1 MINNLTASLLQHDF
15 MLQPVKRTKYHSYI
29 GTRIIKCPL
38 CQHQGQLPNGDVYE
52 LPTNFGLQDAIDSM
66 YEDKSGPSVGQI
78 NSLEAR
84 EGKKYNRYNVT
95 TCIES
100 TSLTDWQK
108 IYLRPPP
115 SFVGPVR

>member
-1 MINNLTASLLQHDF
+1 

-38 CQHQGQLPNGDVYE
+38 CQHQAQLPNGDVYE

-66 YEDKSGPSVGQI
+66 YEDKRRPSVGQI

-84 EGKKYNRYNVT
+84 EGKKNNRSNVT
-95 TCIES
+95 TFNKS
-100 TSLTDWQK
+100 TLLCWFSQSM
-108 IYLRPPP
+108 YAGAR
-115 SFVGPVR
+115 VA